1 MGGSLELEY
10 RAGMSFRLAAYAVC
24 IEGGRVLLARHLPPE
39 GGSNW
44 TLPGGRVEHAE
55 NPFDAVI
62 REVAEETG
70 CDAVVERLLGVDSR
84 VIPAAERAIPGGR
97 EHHNVGIFYQVRII
111 DGQLRLEPN
120 GETAESAWT
129 PIPDV
134 SYLRRSSLV
143 DVGLALAQTVPATGH
158 VDPVPVG
165 GLIQH

>member
-1 MGGSLELEY
+1 
-10 RAGMSFRLAAYAVC
+10 MSFRLAAYAVC
-24 IEGGRVLLARHLPPE
+24 IEDGRLLLARHVPPKGE
-39 GGSNW
+39 PNW

-55 NPFDAVI
+55 DPFDAVI

-84 VIPAAERAIPGGR
+84 VIPAADRLVGGP
-97 EHHNVGIFYQVRII
+97 EHHNVGIFYRVRITG
-111 DGQLRLEPN
+111 GQLRPEPN
-120 GETAESAWT
+120 GETAESIWP

-134 SYLRRSSLV
+134 ACLRRSSLV

-158 VDPVPVG
+158 VAPVPVG